1 MECRRKNLAE
11 SLEFYFKTKKALID
25 INKEKETYFN
35 YLKPLQSV
43 SLKKSLEGDCM
54 IILPTGYGK
63 SLIFQ
68 LLPLICNSKIII
80 VSPLSAIIQEQVQKF
95 GQHALKIDGKIISP
109 LGNKESQSANE
120 NVSRFISG
128 AATYLFSHP
137 EHIINKHACSVSGEV
152 CRTSSLTRHIVLF
165 NGATTFAQTFNSLQN
180 SDLYFP
186 QPFLLL

>member
-109 LGNKESQSANE
+109 LGNKGNLKQ
-120 NVSRFISG
+120 
-128 AATYLFSHP
+128 
-137 EHIINKHACSVSGEV
+137 
-152 CRTSSLTRHIVLF
+152 
-165 NGATTFAQTFNSLQN
+165 
-180 SDLYFP
+180 
-186 QPFLLL
+186 